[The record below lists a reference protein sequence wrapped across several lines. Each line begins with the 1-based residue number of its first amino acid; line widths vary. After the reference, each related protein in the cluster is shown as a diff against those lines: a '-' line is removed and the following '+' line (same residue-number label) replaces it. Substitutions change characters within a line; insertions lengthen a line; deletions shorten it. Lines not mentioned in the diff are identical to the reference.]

1 MVAPIPMPTD
11 HADIGALITLA
22 QWLSPSFPIGA
33 FSYSHG
39 LETAVQ
45 TGVIRDADSLQAWL
59 RDIVT
64 HGAGRNDAILLAAA
78 YRGDDLGTLDAL
90 ARALAPSSERLSE
103 AAQQGAAFV
112 RTVNDVW
119 GLALP
124 DMTLPIAVGAAA
136 AAQGL
141 PLEEAAQMF
150 LHAFV
155 SSLTSAAIRAVP
167 LGQTDGQRVIAA
179 LGPLCRATVATALN
193 QTTDDI
199 GSACF
204 AADIASMQHETQ
216 YSRMFQT

>member
-1 MVAPIPMPTD
+1 MATDAPIPMPTD
-11 HADIGALITLA
+11 ISALITLA
-22 QWLSPSFPIGA
+22 QWLSPGFPIGA

-39 LETAVQ
+39 LETVVQ
-45 TGVIRDADSLQAWL
+45 GGAIHDADSLQAWL

-78 YRGDDLGTLDAL
+78 YRGEGLAALDEL

-103 AAQQGAAFV
+103 TAQQGAAFV

-119 GLALP
+119 GLSLP
-124 DMTLPIAVGAAA
+124 PLTLPVAVGAAA

-141 PLEEAAQMF
+141 PLAETAQMF

-155 SSLTSAAIRAVP
+155 SSLTSAAVRAVP
-167 LGQTDGQRVIAA
+167 LGQTDGQRVILA
-179 LGPLCRATVATALN
+179 LAPLCRTTVDTALR
-193 QTTDDI
+193 QTVDDI